1 MIDDVLLC
9 VGWISVVLEVV
20 GGVEASKMISAVWL
34 CVQRHNFL
42 GLEEKVPRPQV
53 PAAQN
58 GRISDIE
65 VDIFVALSSRFPE
78 SKAAKTYTRVFL
90 SSIRCKIL
98 SSIGLKKDFLLAGSS
113 RWEAQPHQS
122 CLDTRPLSLQ

>member
-1 MIDDVLLC
+1 MIGDVVLC
-9 VGWISVVLEVV
+9 VGWISVVLEVG

-34 CVQRHNFL
+34 CVQRHNFV
-42 GLEEKVPRPQV
+42 GLEGKVPRHQV
-53 PAAQN
+53 PATQD

-78 SKAAKTYTRVFL
+78 SKAAESYTHVFL
-90 SSIRCKIL
+90 SSMQCKML
-98 SSIGLKKDFLLAGSS
+98 SSIGLKKGFLLAGSS

-122 CLDTRPLSLQ
+122 RLDTRPLSLQ